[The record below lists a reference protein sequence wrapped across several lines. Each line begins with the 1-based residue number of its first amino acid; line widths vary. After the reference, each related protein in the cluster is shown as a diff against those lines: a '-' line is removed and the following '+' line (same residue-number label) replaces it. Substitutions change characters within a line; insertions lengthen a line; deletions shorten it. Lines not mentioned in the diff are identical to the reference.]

1 MPLDALNRISFAKPT
16 IKVEDILNALEHEK
30 ADGRE
35 PEITPHQKQ
44 IFETNERGSGRHRH
58 AGALVDILSERRNN
72 LKFMNRFVLFVTGH
86 RFIPLSSFRISIE
99 FTRTHDPIDDETPP
113 ERMSDEALP
122 TSHSCTNTLTL
133 PWKAYNGSRQLLE
146 RKLDQA
152 LELSGN
158 DFNMK

>member
-1 MPLDALNRISFAKPT
+1 MPLNALNKISFAKPT
-16 IKVEDILNALEHEK
+16 IEVEDILNALEHEK

-35 PEITPHQKQ
+35 PEITSQQRQ
-44 IFETNERGSGRHRH
+44 IFDMNARESGRNH
-58 AGALVDILSERRNN
+58 AGALVDILSDRRKN
-72 LKFMNRFVLFVTGH
+72 LKFLHQFVLFVTGY
-86 RFIPLSSFRISIE
+86 RFIPQSSFRISIE
-99 FTRTHDPIDDETPP
+99 FTLTHDPIDEEMPP

-122 TSHSCTNTLTL
+122 TSHSCTSTLTL

-158 DFNMK
+158 DFNIK